1 MTETALGLP
10 ALGTG
15 RLFASAGPDLAAHEA
30 AYGPRRTGWTRE
42 ALLAE
47 LEASGLAGRGGA
59 GFPAWRKLS
68 SLGARR
74 AVVVANGAEGEPLS
88 RKDAALLTGAP
99 HLVLDGLLTAAE
111 ALNASQLFVYA
122 PAASLAGVA
131 AALAERRDGR
141 RISLVESPGT
151 FVSGEASAVV
161 SALETGLALPR
172 DSAARLTTAGYRGLP
187 TLVHNVETLAQLALV
202 ARYGADWFRTAG
214 TDDDPGTRLVSV
226 SGDVPTPRVAEV
238 PGGTSLRDILLGA
251 GADPGS
257 LAAVLVGG
265 FHGAWVP
272 AKALDR
278 RASAAGL
285 ADYGARPGAGVL
297 LALAAGRCGLAAAAP
312 IARYL
317 ADGSARQCGPCT
329 FGLPAMAAVLER
341 IAGGERSPWLAAE
354 AERLAGLITG
364 RGACHHPD
372 ATAGFVRSTLTVFRQ
387 EVRAHLNGDCT
398 GTRGWQP

>member
-15 RLFASAGPDLAAHEA
+15 RLFASAGPDLAAHGA
-30 AYGPRRTGWTRE
+30 AYGPRSTGWTRE

-68 SLGARR
+68 TLGARR

-161 SALETGLALPR
+161 SALETGVALPR
-172 DSAARLTTAGYRGLP
+172 DSAARLTTTGYRGLP
-187 TLVHNVETLAQLALV
+187 TLVHNVETLAQLGLV

-238 PGGTSLRDILLGA
+238 PGGTPLRDILLGA

-278 RASAAGL
+278 RATAAGL
-285 ADYGARPGAGVL
+285 AEYGARPGAGVL
-297 LALAAGRCGLAAAAP
+297 LALGAGRCGLAAAAP

-317 ADGSARQCGPCT
+317 AEGSARQCGPCT

-341 IAGGERSPWLAAE
+341 IAAGERSPWLAAE
-354 AERLAGLITG
+354 AERLAGLVTG

-372 ATAGFVRSTLTVFRQ
+372 ATAGFVRSTLTVFRA
-387 EVRAHLNGDCT
+387 EVRAHLNADCT
-398 GTRGWQP
+398 GTQGWRP